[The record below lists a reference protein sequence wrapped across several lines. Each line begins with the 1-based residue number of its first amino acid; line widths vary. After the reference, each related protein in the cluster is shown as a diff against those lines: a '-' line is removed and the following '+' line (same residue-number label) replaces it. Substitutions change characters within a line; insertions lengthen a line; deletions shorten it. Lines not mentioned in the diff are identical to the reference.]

1 MENSRSPRGNV
12 VLYSNTTS
20 NRPGS
25 HESVSRAW
33 VAGRLAGLKGYE
45 DAGEYD
51 ASVRYRGPLYFVPGE
66 TLVNLETANE
76 LGIRTE
82 DDLFGGVVPYAFVAT
97 KAITHPLVD
106 AQASAPEGWSHD
118 FGRRVADSI
127 LLGYAAFSLDDA
139 RRAGERLLKGGP
151 ARVKQSRGIGGRG
164 QIVVTETRELDAA
177 LDDMEAEELARYGIV
192 IEQHLEQVATY
203 SVGQVRVAGLMATY
217 CGTQR
222 LTQGNDG
229 HTVYGGSDLLVV
241 HGDFDALLGLEH
253 APEVRLAV
261 EQACKYD
268 AAAAEE
274 FQGLLASRRNYD
286 VARGRDPGG
295 QWRSGVL
302 EQSWRIGGASAAEVA
317 ALEAFR
323 ADPDLRAVRAATVE
337 VHGECEPPPH
347 AIVYFSGKDERV
359 GPITKYAIVAPYGN
373 KN

>member
-1 MENSRSPRGNV
+1 MDNPQSPRGSV
-12 VLYSNTTS
+12 VLYSNTTA

-25 HESVSRAW
+25 HENASRAW
-33 VAGRLAGLKGYE
+33 IAGRLAALKGYD

-51 ASVRYRGPLYFVPGE
+51 PAARYGGHVYFVPAE
-66 TLVNLETANE
+66 TLVSIETAHE

-82 DDLFGGVVPYAFVAT
+82 DDLFGGVVPYRFVAT
-97 KAITHPLVD
+97 KAITHPLMD
-106 AQASAPEGWSHD
+106 AQAQAPEGWSHD

-139 RRAGERLLKGGP
+139 RRAGERILKGGP
-151 ARVKQSRGIGGRG
+151 ARVKQTRGIGGRG
-164 QIVVTETRELDAA
+164 QTMVTEARELDAV
-177 LDDMEAEELARYGIV
+177 LDEMDAAELARYGIV
-192 IEQHLEQVATY
+192 IEQHLEEVATY

-222 LTQGNDG
+222 LTRGNDG

-241 HGDFDALLGLEH
+241 QGDFDALLGLEH
-253 APEVRLAV
+253 APEIRLAV

-268 AAAAEE
+268 VAAAEE

-359 GPITKYAIVAPYGN
+359 GPITKYAIVASYGN
-373 KN
+373 KS